1 MERIVQQGLE
11 VNKDRIFIPS
21 GRQLSRP
28 PMLSRFSMTFIGFQS
43 KQLIVEAGLVL
54 GDVDQHPT
62 IDVTL
67 DGADEYVVFSLYFNP
82 SNFIFLQG
90 GSST

>member
-11 VNKDRIFIPS
+11 VNKDRIFMSS
-21 GRQLSRP
+21 GRHFPIRRRYRDFNDS
-28 PMLSRFSMTFIGFQS
+28 SIGFQS

-54 GDVDQHPT
+54 GDVDQHPI

-67 DGADEYVVFSLYFNP
+67 DGADE
-82 SNFIFLQG
+82 
-90 GSST
+90 

>member
-1 MERIVQQGLE
+1 LRQGSTVPYVVERILQQGLE

-21 GRQLSRP
+21 GRQLSHP
-28 PMLSRFSMTFIGFQS
+28 PGLSTFFNDFPITGFQS
-43 KQLIVEAGLVL
+43 KQLIMEAGLLL

-67 DGADEYVVFSLYFNP
+67 DGADE
-82 SNFIFLQG
+82 
-90 GSST
+90 

>member
-21 GRQLSRP
+21 GRQLSHP
-28 PMLSRFSMTFIGFQS
+28 PALFSRFLTTFIGFQS

-54 GDVDQHPT
+54 GDVDQHLT

-67 DGADEYVVFSLYFNP
+67 DGADEYVAFFSLFQ
-82 SNFIFLQG
+82 SL
-90 GSST
+90 

>member
-1 MERIVQQGLE
+1 
-11 VNKDRIFIPS
+11 
-21 GRQLSRP
+21 
-28 PMLSRFSMTFIGFQS
+28 
-43 KQLIVEAGLVL
+43 VEAGLVL

-67 DGADEYVVFSLYFNP
+67 DGADEYVAFSPYFNP
-82 SNFIFLQG
+82 SDFIFLQG

>member
-1 MERIVQQGLE
+1 MERIVQQGPE

-21 GRQLSRP
+21 GRQ
-28 PMLSRFSMTFIGFQS
+28 FSYPVFIEVLKTTLGFQS
-43 KQLIVEAGLVL
+43 RQLIVEAGLIL

-67 DGADEYVVFSLYFNP
+67 DGADE
-82 SNFIFLQG
+82 
-90 GSST
+90 